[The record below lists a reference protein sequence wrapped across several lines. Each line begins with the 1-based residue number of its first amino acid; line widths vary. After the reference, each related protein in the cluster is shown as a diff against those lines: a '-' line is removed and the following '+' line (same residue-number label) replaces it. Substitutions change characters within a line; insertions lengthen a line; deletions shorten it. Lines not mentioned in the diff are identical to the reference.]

1 MSRKRKFVMRVGY
14 IFSYK
19 LFGKIASKPANTNYF
34 DRVKI
39 LRLYVAVIF
48 DIDTKT
54 AYTHK

>member
-1 MSRKRKFVMRVGY
+1 MRVGY

-19 LFGKIASKPANTNYF
+19 LFGKIVSKPANTNYF

-48 DIDTKT
+48 NIDIKT